1 MPYDV
6 LGNPIAVVTTVDP
19 LFDRVLLRPVEESDR
34 TTGGLFKP
42 DIAREKPQM
51 GDVVAVGPGR
61 LSEAGALVP
70 SVLKA
75 GQRVLYG
82 KYAGT
87 DVDVDGVPHL
97 VMRESDVLA
106 VVSSVEVVWETA
118 SDVLRAAA

>member
-19 LFDRVLLRPVEESDR
+19 LFDRVLLRPVEEGELTASGR
-34 TTGGLFKP
+34 LFKP

-61 LSEAGALVP
+61 FEGGALVAP
-70 SVLKA
+70 VLRK

-106 VVSSVEVVWETA
+106 VVSSVEVEWKPALKE
-118 SDVLRAAA
+118 AA